1 MVTGVQTCALP
12 ICKGRINR
20 KRATQRFYPRKAVLL
35 LTVLLLLSGCR
46 NRARMATNTEPTP
59 EALAT
64 VEPIATLE
72 PIATTPPYP
81 IAQDADADLG
91 PFINWLALI
100 SVLLLFVAIASG
112 AFFVYCYF
120 ISRWAF
126 QRNSHLFT
134 RRNTQ

>member
-1 MVTGVQTCALP
+1 M
-12 ICKGRINR
+12 N
-20 KRATQRFYPRKAVLL
+20 KRDPKLARWVGLLCIVVLL
-35 LTVLLLLSGCR
+35 LAGCR
-46 NRARMATNTEPTP
+46 NRARLATEATEPP
-59 EALAT
+59 AALAT
-64 VEPIATLE
+64 VELIATPE
-72 PIATTPPYP
+72 PIETTPPQP
-81 IAQDADADLG
+81 IAQDAGADLG